1 MSLPPFVPS
10 VAPDIEATIQSKLT
24 ALEADHAVRILFAI
38 ESGSRAWRFPSPD
51 SDYDVRFI
59 YARQPDWYLSI
70 EPGRDVIELPIEGDW
85 DINGWDIRKA
95 LGLLI
100 KPNPV
105 MLEWLSSPIRYRWN
119 DAVCDRLIKFADKTT
134 FGESCLHHYRNLAVK
149 QWDKHVGDSTD
160 VSLKKY
166 FYILRPALA
175 ISWIRQNPSV
185 QPPMNLQALVEGQSL
200 NRELIERIERLLVLK
215 SAAKEIGRGARI
227 PIIDAFIHDQIGW
240 SEVVAK
246 QEERPDLMAEGDA
259 LLRQIVNERRFEEDV
274 K

>member
-1 MSLPPFVPS
+1 MSLPAFIPS
-10 VAPDIEATIQSKLT
+10 VAPEIEAVIQSKLT
-24 ALEADHAVRILFAI
+24 ALERDHDVRILFAI
-38 ESGSRAWRFPSPD
+38 ESGSRAWGFPSPD

-59 YARQPDWYLSI
+59 YAHQPDWYLSI

-105 MLEWLSSPIRYRWN
+105 MLEWLSSPIRYHWN
-119 DAVCDRLIKFADKTT
+119 DAVCDRLIRFADKTT
-134 FGESCLHHYRNLAVK
+134 FGEACLHHYRNLAVK
-149 QWDKHVGDSTD
+149 QWGKHVGRNSA
-160 VSLKKY
+160 VPLKKY

-200 NRELIERIERLLVLK
+200 NPELVRNIERLLALK
-215 SAAKEIGRGARI
+215 SATKEIGRGARI
-227 PIIDAFIHDQIGW
+227 PMIDAFIHDQIAW
-240 SEVVAK
+240 AEVVVK
-246 QEERPDLMAEGDA
+246 MDERPDLMAEGDA
-259 LLRQIVNERRFEEDV
+259 LLRQIVNEDLFERDAT
-274 K
+274 

>member
-1 MSLPPFVPS
+1 MSLPAFIPT

-24 ALEADHAVRILFAI
+24 ALESDHDVRILFAI
-38 ESGSRAWRFPSPD
+38 ESGSRAWGFPSPD
-51 SDYDVRFI
+51 SDYDVRFV
-59 YARQPDWYLSI
+59 YAQRPDWYLSI

-119 DAVCDRLIKFADKTT
+119 DAVCDHLTRFADKTT
-134 FGESCLHHYRNLAVK
+134 FGESCRHHYRNLAVK
-149 QWDKHVGDSTD
+149 QWAKHVGGNPD

-200 NRELIERIERLLVLK
+200 NSEFVHHIEHLLVLK
-215 SAAKEIGRGARI
+215 SAAKEIGRGERI
-227 PIIDAFIHDQIGW
+227 RMIDAFIHDQIAW
-240 SEVVAK
+240 AEVSAK
-246 QEERPDLMAEGDA
+246 RDDRPDLTAEGDL
-259 LLRQIVNERRFEEDV
+259 LLRAIVKGAIDA
-274 K
+274 

>member
-1 MSLPPFVPS
+1 MSLPAFIPS

-38 ESGSRAWRFPSPD
+38 ESGSRAWGFPSPD

-105 MLEWLSSPIRYRWN
+105 MLEWLSSSIRYRWN
-119 DAVCDRLIKFADKTT
+119 DAVCGRLIQFADKTT

-149 QWDKHVGDSTD
+149 QWDKHVGDNPD

-200 NRELIERIERLLVLK
+200 NRELIEHIERLLVLK
-215 SAAKEIGRGARI
+215 SAAKEIRRGTRI
-227 PIIDAFIHDQIGW
+227 PMIDAFIHDQIGW

-246 QEERPDLMAEGDA
+246 QDERPDLMAEGDA

-274 K
+274 T